1 MAGAAFGEDPSCL
14 QCDLACQAQYLGHFT
29 LYTPHFTLHSTLDTR
44 HSTLATPH
52 STLCTWHSTLDT
64 LHLPL
69 HTLHFTLYI
78 QTLHFT
84 FDTSHSTIPIS
95 YPRHYIPHSAL
106 HCLYT
111 AHSALHPIPPST
123 VSTGTVTEEEC
134 TKTVEITCFTKVFY
148 VTAFGFVG
156 CSCFSTCGLKRFS
169 VLEGSK
175 SKVLGEPEFA
185 MHNKIE
191 SISIGSSIS
200 IPFNP
205 QIWGSSNFRS

>member
-1 MAGAAFGEDPSCL
+1 MQHLVKIRRVCYVIL
-14 QCDLACQAQYLGHFT
+14 RQAQYLGHFT
-29 LYTPHFTLHSTLDTR
+29 HLYTLHSPLYTLHSTLDTL
-44 HSTLATPH
+44 HLPLHTLH

-111 AHSALHPIPPST
+111 AHSALHPIPLST
-123 VSTGTVTEEEC
+123 VNTGTVTEEEC
-134 TKTVEITCFTKVFY
+134 TKTVEITCFTKVFS

-156 CSCFSTCGLKRFS
+156 CSCFSTCGL
-169 VLEGSK
+169 G
-175 SKVLGEPEFA
+175 
-185 MHNKIE
+185 
-191 SISIGSSIS
+191 
-200 IPFNP
+200 
-205 QIWGSSNFRS
+205 